1 MSMVS
6 ALARVQAMESMTAVK
21 VTAFRHR
28 RLSDRPLVVIP
39 LTMAG
44 EAGAP
49 LAAMV
54 GSSKRNATLLVVAQ
68 PRNRDQRF
76 AFAADL
82 GELVTEY
89 LNSFRQDRRG
99 EGEKSRYSDAPQLLV
114 PNTGGI
120 KALADLARMCRF
132 RSTTG
137 PYAVADVVPEFGM
150 WLTFLVERAE
160 QAGTCLLLPVTG
172 MLTEHWA
179 TGQSTLE
186 DQNLASLMAWISPPP
201 GTDVAQAMADA
212 ESPDICPPAGPTTSP
227 QFDNRD
233 LAPAIKRFD
242 AAHTAGDTVALA
254 AAQAELRELIAEQIQ
269 PTWRLMW
276 DAISLL
282 RSVPEAPR
290 AAARFGRDCAAFT
303 SYSDYR
309 DGGGLPQRKR
319 DTAIGA
325 ARRLDRLE
333 QALVD
338 FESDMAFDDPFVLA
352 DRRSVGEAFAGTVVD
367 ADPGRVVLSDS
378 NRRVLRP
385 RVTIRTD
392 DPVRLA
398 AGTKLVSPHMPD
410 SHKARIVSVLPEGG
424 TMLVTVEVTGGMGTP
439 RTPKADGV
447 PALDRHIA
455 YLPDPGWRPAAE
467 FPASDSTPW
476 THHSPAQVPDADA
489 TESENAAAE
498 GWGHD
503 D

>member
-6 ALARVQAMESMTAVK
+6 ALARVQAMESMTAVP
-21 VTAFRHR
+21 VTAYRHR

-54 GSSKRNATLLVVAQ
+54 GTSKRDATLLVVEQ

-76 AFAADL
+76 AFAAAL
-82 GELVTEY
+82 GERVMDY
-89 LNSFRQDRRG
+89 IDSFRQDRQG
-99 EGEKSRYSDAPQLLV
+99 EGTKSRYSDAPQLLV

-120 KALADLARMCRF
+120 KALADLGRMCRF

-172 MLTEHWA
+172 MLAEHWA

-233 LAPAIKRFD
+233 LAPAVKRFD
-242 AAHTAGDTVALA
+242 AAHTAGDPIALA
-254 AAQAELRELIAEQIQ
+254 AAQAELRGLIAEQIQ
-269 PTWRLMW
+269 PTWRMMW
-276 DAISLL
+276 EAISLL

-290 AAARFGRDCAAFT
+290 AASRFGRDRAAFT
-303 SYSDYR
+303 SFSDYR
-309 DGGGLPQRKR
+309 DTGGLPQRKR

-352 DRRSVGEAFAGTVVD
+352 DRRSVGEAFAGAVV
-367 ADPGRVVLSDS
+367 AAEPGRVVLSDS

-385 RVTIRTD
+385 LVAIRTD
-392 DPVRLA
+392 DPVRLVA
-398 AGTKLVSPHMPD
+398 DTILVSPHMPD
-410 SHKARIVSVLPEGG
+410 GHKARIVSVLPDNG

-447 PALDRHIA
+447 PTLDQRIA
-455 YLPDPGWRPAAE
+455 YLPDPGWRPPAQ

-476 THHSPAQVPDADA
+476 THHSPAPAAA
-489 TESENAAAE
+489 TETAAAEGWGAE